1 MKITMEAE
9 SRKGSVRVDVKLT
22 LENFAPSFNLEAV
35 KDRILTGTKK
45 PTIVSNKKQVWEFIV
60 DRSNADVKEAL
71 ELYVSDIMKENLKL
85 FSEYPEFNLSIV
97 KEAV

>member
-35 KDRILTGTKK
+35 KDRIITGTKK
-45 PTIVSNKKQVWEFIV
+45 VTIVSNKKQVWEFVV
-60 DRSNADVKEAL
+60 DRSNTDVKEAL
-71 ELYVSDIMKENLKL
+71 EQYVSDIIKKNQKL
-85 FSEYPEFNLSIV
+85 LSEYPELNLSIV
-97 KEAV
+97 KEAI